1 MQRQFQHVNMMLIST
16 SRRPSTRTRSFVKE
30 LLGVI
35 PLSFYITRG
44 KKSIEEL
51 KDIAVLKGCRRLMI
65 VESKDGNPSALSFM
79 FVDKKDWKW
88 IGIIDINVSLRR
100 EMKIHFNEPPIDED
114 IGFFIKGEKD
124 EAFEFIKDMFYCDD
138 YEEDLD
144 SSVIFWDGNF
154 INFSREDISKDLIGP
169 KLKILSW
176 KRSY

>member
-1 MQRQFQHVNMMLIST
+1 
-16 SRRPSTRTRSFVKE
+16 
-30 LLGVI
+30 
-35 PLSFYITRG
+35 
-44 KKSIEEL
+44 
-51 KDIAVLKGCRRLMI
+51 MI

-79 FVDKKDWKW
+79 YVDKKDWKW
-88 IGIIDINVSLRR
+88 IGVIDINVSLRR
-100 EMKIHFNEPPIDED
+100 EMKIHFNESLIDED
-114 IGFFIKGEKD
+114 IRFFIKGEKD

-144 SSVIFWDGNF
+144 SSVIVWDGSF